1 MKIATLLNG
10 LLFLLS
16 GFVYAQQTYVPDD
29 NFENYLE
36 THDTQGNTVQ
46 LGDSN
51 SMGNGIA
58 NDDYVLTSRISNVS
72 ALNVDGQNIHDL
84 TGIEDFQNLQF
95 LSFFSNPL
103 TNLDLTQNTALQ
115 EIWFANTPLTNIDV
129 SHNIALQ
136 KLYCDNNHLTSLDLT
151 QNAALQQL
159 SCSSNQ
165 LTSLNLP
172 QNSVLQ
178 MVICEFNELTSI
190 DLSQSTSLQSIVCNY
205 NHLTSL
211 DLSHNTILEK
221 LYCHDNQLTGL
232 DLTHN
237 TALQELYC
245 YVNQITDLD
254 LSQNI
259 ALQKLYCYYNQLTS
273 LNLKNGNNSNLA
285 YFSATYNP
293 DLTCVFVDDTSY
305 MENHWA
311 NAIDASAAYVEN
323 QAECNAFLD
332 LTYVPDDNFEAYLEN
347 NGMGN
352 GINGDDFVTTTNI
365 RHVTT
370 LNVSNLNIA
379 DLTGIEDFQDLQILD
394 CSDNQLTS
402 LDISHNMALQN
413 LRCHINQLNSLI
425 TTQNPDLQILWCN
438 NNQLNSLNVTQNT
451 SLQKLSCGNN
461 QLTNLDVTQNPALED
476 FYCNNNQLIYL
487 DVSQNTALQKLDCS
501 ENQLTSLDI
510 SQNTALQDLGCSS
523 NHLTSI
529 NITHNTALTGV
540 GCHDNQLTGLVA
552 TQNTLLRYVE
562 CYNNQITSL
571 DFTQNHDLVW
581 LLCQNNRL
589 TNLDIRN
596 GNNANFWYFDAIDNP
611 DLACVFVDDK
621 VLMTN
626 NWANAIDPT
635 ATYVETQAECDALSL
650 ADEIAQTLVKIY
662 PNPVSNILNISS
674 DKDATIIIINMAGQ
688 QVIKTKLIGKNNM
701 SIPVENL
708 QTGIYL
714 LVFKTPSDIYHYQ
727 FVKK

>member
-1 MKIATLLNG
+1 MKITTLLNG

-16 GFVYAQQTYVPDD
+16 GFVYAQQTYIPDD

-36 THDTQGNTVQ
+36 THDAQGHTVQ
-46 LGDSN
+46 LGDPN

-58 NDDYVLTSRISNVS
+58 NDNYVLTSRISNVS
-72 ALNVDGQNIHDL
+72 ALNVDGQNISDL
-84 TGIEDFQNLQF
+84 TGIEGFQNLQF

-115 EIWFANTPLTNIDV
+115 EIWFANTPLTSIDL

-151 QNAALQQL
+151 QNTALQQL

-178 MVICEFNELTSI
+178 LIICEFNELTSI
-190 DLSQSTSLQSIVCNY
+190 DLSQSTSLQTIVCNY

-211 DLSHNTILEK
+211 DVSHNTSLES

-237 TALQELYC
+237 TALQKLYC
-245 YVNQITDLD
+245 YLNQITDLD
-254 LSQNI
+254 LTQNT
-259 ALQKLYCYYNQLTS
+259 ALQQLYCYYNQLTS
-273 LNLKNGNNSNLA
+273 LNLKNGNNSNLS
-285 YFSATYNP
+285 YFSATHNP
-293 DLTCVFVDDTSY
+293 DLTCVFVDDTTY

-323 QAECNAFLD
+323 QAECDAFLD

-352 GINGDDFVTTTNI
+352 GINGDNFVTTANI
-365 RHVTT
+365 SHVTT
-370 LNVSNLNIA
+370 LNVNYYNIA

-394 CSDNQLTS
+394 CSNNQLTS
-402 LDISHNMALQN
+402 LDVTQNTALQQLN
-413 LRCHINQLNSLI
+413 CSFNQLSNLDISQNTALQYLRCHNNQLNSLI
-425 TTQNPDLQILWCN
+425 TTQNPDLQKLYCFFNQLSNIDVSHNTGLTELWIY
-438 NNQLNSLNVTQNT
+438 NNQLAD
-451 SLQKLSCGNN
+451 
-461 QLTNLDVTQNPALED
+461 LDVTQNINLQQLL
-476 FYCNNNQLIYL
+476 CSNNQLT
-487 DVSQNTALQKLDCS
+487 D
-501 ENQLTSLDI
+501 LDI

-523 NHLTSI
+523 NHLT
-529 NITHNTALTGV
+529 NIDLTHNTALTGI
-540 GCHDNQLTGLVA
+540 GCQDNQLTGLDV

-571 DFTQNHDLVW
+571 DFTQNPDLVW

-589 TNLDIRN
+589 TNLNIRN
-596 GNNANFWYFDAIDNP
+596 GNNANFWNFNAINNSY
-611 DLACVFVDDK
+611 LTCVFVDDE

-626 NWANAIDPT
+626 NWANAIDTT

-650 ADEIAQTLVKIY
+650 ADEISQTVIEIY
-662 PNPVSNILNISS
+662 PNPVSKVLNISS
-674 DKDATIIIINMAGQ
+674 DKDATITIINMAGQ
-688 QVIKTKLIGKNNM
+688 QVIKTKFIGKKHM

-708 QTGIYL
+708 QTGMYL
-714 LVFKTPSDIYHYQ
+714 LVFKTLSNVYHYQ